1 MLTKQITANRA
12 AVQAGMQIV
21 YWLAESEVALFTK
34 FESLKELCI
43 DLGAEVLRDLEKGKN
58 SKYSSNRIIDEW
70 LHVIASIIREDVKED
85 LRKCLNM
92 GLMCDESTDVSVTK
106 QLIVFARVVTSNH
119 GVSYRYLQTLEMS
132 DGRAETIERA
142 LLACLQEYGIGIN
155 KVAGFGSDGANVM
168 VGCRGDVA
176 TRLKKSNPLMLAI
189 HCINHR
195 LALSAAQSIESVP
208 YLKKFNEILVGIFK
222 LYHYSS
228 VRQAALKEI
237 QSIYEDPILKFKEP
251 KSVRWLSHRNAV
263 NAVRRCLISL
273 IFSLEREASE
283 RGDPCALGLA
293 TLVKNHIF
301 VATLLFMSDVL
312 AQLDKLS
319 LVFQER
325 EIDLSRVQPLIT
337 SCIRA
342 IEGMKD
348 VPGPALQSLQTVL
361 EELANNDIVVVT
373 GENADTHFHDNIQV
387 KYCEA
392 LVSNL
397 QNRFP
402 DLPVISAF
410 SVFDPALL
418 TSDPTCGYDKLETL
432 CNHYKFDVIE
442 CKQEWIGFREMIR
455 ENNMAC
461 TTIMNELLKSSY
473 SLAYPLLAELASC
486 TLSLPV
492 SNAECERG
500 FSALKRTKTTL
511 RNRLSTKSLDA
522 ILHITLNGPGRH
534 NFNFQRAI
542 DKWGKLM
549 NRRLTVTVTP
559 SSSTST
565 EC

>member
-1 MLTKQITANRA
+1 M
-12 AVQAGMQIV
+12 
-21 YWLAESEVALFTK
+21 
-34 FESLKELCI
+34 
-43 DLGAEVLRDLEKGKN
+43 
-58 SKYSSNRIIDEW
+58 
-70 LHVIASIIREDVKED
+70 
-85 LRKCLNM
+85 
-92 GLMCDESTDVSVTK
+92 
-106 QLIVFARVVTSNH
+106 
-119 GVSYRYLQTLEMS
+119 
-132 DGRAETIERA
+132 
-142 LLACLQEYGIGIN
+142 
-155 KVAGFGSDGANVM
+155 AGFGSDGANVM
-168 VGCRGDVA
+168 VGCRGGVA

-195 LALSAAQSIESVP
+195 LALSAAQSTESVP

-263 NAVRRCLISL
+263 NAVCRCLISL

-293 TLVKNHIF
+293 TLVKNHIL
-301 VATLLFMSDVL
+301 VATLLFMSDFL

-319 LVFQER
+319 LVFQEC

-337 SCIRA
+337 SCIRT

-361 EELANNDIVVVT
+361 AELANNDIVIVT

-442 CKQEWIGFREMIR
+442 CEQEWIGFREIIR

-461 TTIMNELLKSSY
+461 TTIMNELLKCSY

-486 TLSLPV
+486 ALSLPV

-500 FSALKRTKTTL
+500 FSALKRTKTIL
-511 RNRLSTKSLDA
+511 RNRLSTKSLNA

-534 NFNFQRAI
+534 NFDFQRAI
-542 DKWGKLM
+542 DKWGKLR

-559 SSSTST
+559 SST